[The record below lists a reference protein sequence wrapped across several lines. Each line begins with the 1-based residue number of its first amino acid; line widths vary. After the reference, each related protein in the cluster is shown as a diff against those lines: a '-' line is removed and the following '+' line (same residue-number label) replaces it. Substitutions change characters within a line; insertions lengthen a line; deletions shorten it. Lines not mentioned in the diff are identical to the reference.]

1 MSSLL
6 DTLRVR
12 TNDSKYDVRPTLTK
26 QLVNWV
32 ETRTSDI
39 PNTLFYGPR
48 GSGKK
53 SLVSKMLQTLASTWK
68 MPLSYSEKDIL
79 LPTKGQKIVTT
90 GGAAKKGETVRVK
103 QSLFTFEID
112 VDDMSLKDKLHLPA
126 ILEMLCGM
134 PDIRGIIK
142 IVVLHHLHRLGEEA
156 QFRLANAIHEYGKHT
171 RFICTMEPC
180 GPLEHLITS
189 EFVKIPIPAF
199 TSLEIKEVVHGISP
213 VDKEAQIISMSAG
226 NMSLAVLFCTQTIFF
241 PDENPCDPIATTMK
255 CLVNRMR
262 TGDFTMLA
270 TLRVYAATLMEH
282 HIPFITIIDEI
293 MKSTIEHPD
302 IPEETKM
309 QLIDLCKELDW
320 TSAYRRF
327 LWLERTLVEMFRIIR
342 IADVTN

>member
-1 MSSLL
+1 MTPLLESL
-6 DTLRVR
+6 RIR
-12 TNDSKYDVRPTLTK
+12 TSDAKYDVRQSLTN
-26 QLVNWV
+26 QLINWT
-32 ETRTSDI
+32 ETRTNDI

-53 SLVSKMLQTLASTWK
+53 TLVSKMLQTIAADWK
-68 MPLSYSEKDIL
+68 MPLSYSDKDIL

-134 PDIRGIIK
+134 PDIRGIVK

-156 QFRLANAIHEYGKHT
+156 QYRFAHAIHEYGKHT

-189 EFVKIPIPAF
+189 EFVRFPVPAF
-199 TSLEIKEVVHGISP
+199 TSPQIRAMIHEIAP
-213 VDKEAQIISMSAG
+213 VDKENLIISMSSG
-226 NMSLAVLFCTQTIFF
+226 NMSLAILFCTQTILF
-241 PDENPCDPIATTMK
+241 PDENPSDPITLIMK
-255 CLVNRMR
+255 RLVERMR

-270 TLRVYAATLMEH
+270 TLRVYAATFMEH

-293 MKSTIEHPD
+293 IKATIEHPE
-302 IPEETKM
+302 ISEETKM
-309 QLIDLCKELDW
+309 NMINLCKELDW

-327 LWLERTLVEMFRIIR
+327 LWLERTLVEMFRVLR
-342 IADVTN
+342 IEN